1 MQHDRKTA
9 PAALERAEEAAV
21 AQAGNV
27 SLYINATSNLFPP
40 RELQRGVSVQSV
52 LASCTNIF
60 TVLPDKLAL
69 DDRERLFERSRPV
82 SAIDSFVSHAWR
94 SDGNRKWMALAL
106 HEVGHLPVA
115 VAIFA
120 CLAMSCLQRAVEL
133 PGNVRTLMVADNPTV
148 LLASPWEYLAGL
160 LAAVASAF
168 LLLAMQQRIYFVDA
182 ACIHQANRAL
192 KTTGIRH
199 LAGYVAMSQRLL
211 VLWDEHYFD
220 RLWCVYELATFSAIH
235 PNKPVIFLPLRS
247 AIATFVTVA
256 LEAIAFGMIVVFH
269 ILLFDG
275 DMPGS
280 LQGPALLGQGWWETE
295 ALLLFLVFVFVIGFG
310 YFLICIGATMFG
322 ADMALQRVALQKHLE
337 SFDVR
342 AAGCYSAADRV
353 EIYAAIGSMY
363 ARNGM
368 DGLDA
373 FNQMVRT
380 ALKDEV
386 LQRLHHGDRTTLPY
400 STLLLVML
408 PLVCLQFGFINAA
421 LRETSAFSQA
431 LCFVLIAVATF
442 AVVPSVVAMAFD
454 RGARLARSSN
464 QPDLPT
470 FASQARLAIAW
481 AAVRGA
487 TEMLLTSLSAF
498 FLLCM
503 MDFPEV
509 VGLSQMPRAL
519 LLAFACLFCIT
530 WLCMARCTF
539 WPRADHT
546 SADKL
551 WQGRGRGGDGG
562 NVAVEIE

>member
-27 SLYINATSNLFPP
+27 SLYINATSKLFPP

-60 TVLPDKLAL
+60 TVLPDKLSL

-295 ALLLFLVFVFVIGFG
+295 VLLLFLVFVFVIGFG

-322 ADMALQRVALQKHLE
+322 ADMALQRVLAQGVVSGVALDPRSVRFTLRCAARRHGNVLGLCAFGWHLRARPRGRADQNGRRGGRE
-337 SFDVR
+337 TWPRVR
-342 AAGCYSAADRV
+342 GLCPVGVPFRCGGAGVASWNL
-353 EIYAAIGSMY
+353 AAINNNPFECVWCHTCHGRPGTIVGPRLRSLPSWW
-363 ARNGM
+363 A
-368 DGLDA
+368 
-373 FNQMVRT
+373 T
-380 ALKDEV
+380 AV
-386 LQRLHHGDRTTLPY
+386 
-400 STLLLVML
+400 
-408 PLVCLQFGFINAA
+408 
-421 LRETSAFSQA
+421 
-431 LCFVLIAVATF
+431 
-442 AVVPSVVAMAFD
+442 
-454 RGARLARSSN
+454 
-464 QPDLPT
+464 
-470 FASQARLAIAW
+470 
-481 AAVRGA
+481 
-487 TEMLLTSLSAF
+487 F
-498 FLLCM
+498 F
-503 MDFPEV
+503 
-509 VGLSQMPRAL
+509 
-519 LLAFACLFCIT
+519 
-530 WLCMARCTF
+530 
-539 WPRADHT
+539 
-546 SADKL
+546 
-551 WQGRGRGGDGG
+551 
-562 NVAVEIE
+562 